1 MKSFDQFPKT
11 IKKTIRFIRQDVES
25 LETLNLIEK
34 TLSKSIEVKKQQLKD
49 NLNP

>member
-1 MKSFDQFPKT
+1 MKSFDQSPKT

-34 TLSKSIEVKKQQLKD
+34 TLLKSIEVKKQELKD
-49 NLNP
+49 NLNL